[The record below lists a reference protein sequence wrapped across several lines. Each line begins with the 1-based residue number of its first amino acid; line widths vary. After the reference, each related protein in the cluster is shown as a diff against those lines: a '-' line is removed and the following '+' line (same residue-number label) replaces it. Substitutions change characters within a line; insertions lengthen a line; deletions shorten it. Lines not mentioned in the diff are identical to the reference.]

1 MASDTMLHFGGIDTP
16 EREVKN
22 NIGEY
27 KYID

>member
-1 MASDTMLHFGGIDTP
+1 MLHFGGIDTP

-27 KYID
+27 KYIDWC